1 MSLMVLLGTVP
12 CDCVIIS
19 SSQALLC
26 LVDQMSQQLVVQEE
40 CPGAHWA
47 VAQRNPENL
56 TLVLKK
62 ITHEWG
68 LSRNGED
75 YVFVGE
81 DEFFVKNRS
90 CEDDVFGEDYGFHEL
105 YCFFKRL

>member
-1 MSLMVLLGTVP
+1 MVLLGTVP

-26 LVDQMSQQLVVQEE
+26 LADQMSQQLVVQEE

-47 VAQRNPENL
+47 VAQMNPENQ
-56 TLVLKK
+56 TLLLKK
-62 ITHEWG
+62 ITHG
-68 LSRNGED
+68 LGQSGSGED

-81 DEFFVKNRS
+81 DEVFVKNRS
-90 CEDDVFGEDYGFHEL
+90 CEDDFFGEDYVFHEL
-105 YCFFKRL
+105 LCFF

>member
-1 MSLMVLLGTVP
+1 MSLTVLVGTVP
-12 CDCVIIS
+12 CDCAIIS
-19 SSQALLC
+19 SSKALLC
-26 LVDQMSQQLVVQEE
+26 LADQMSQQLVVQEE

-47 VAQRNPENL
+47 VAQMNPENL

-68 LSRNGED
+68 QSGNGED

-81 DEFFVKNRS
+81 DEFFVKKPS
-90 CEDDVFGEDYGFHEL
+90 C
-105 YCFFKRL
+105 